1 APAERRWNRD
11 GRGRRGG
18 DEMIDDPA
26 TTAVVCI
33 ECQQG
38 VLGEGSVLPS
48 LRADAQRMLPSLERL
63 LDSARQAGLPVVHA
77 TYGGPL
83 GGTRHDTAPL
93 WRALWPRTA
102 DWGPGHAGVE
112 VLPELLDPRD
122 LVLPRHH
129 GLFPARGTE
138 LLAIL
143 RGRGVHTLVLTGVS
157 LNVALP
163 MTAGE
168 AVHCGFSVVVPRDA
182 VIGTPA
188 EYGEQMLAH
197 TISMLATV
205 CTVDDLVDDWK
216 AAPGGSINDG

>member
-1 APAERRWNRD
+1 
-11 GRGRRGG
+11 
-18 DEMIDDPA
+18 MIDDPA

-48 LRADAQRMLPSLERL
+48 LRADAQRMLSSLERL

-102 DWGPGHAGVE
+102 DWGPGHPGVE